1 MENLAAGGAYY
12 PYSYRISTR
21 HHIMC
26 YENDVIDVDLDI
38 DLDVDLDVDSNLDLN
53 SNLLLF

>member
-1 MENLAAGGAYY
+1 MAAGGAYY

-26 YENDVIDVDLDI
+26 YEDDVIDVDLDI
-38 DLDVDLDVDSNLDLN
+38 DLDVNSNVDLDLN